1 MKKKSLSIDFKIRLI
16 LLVFSLFILLS
27 YILVDKLYFSQESKH
42 VALDN
47 AFKKTL
53 EREKVIQ
60 TFTNDSI
67 NTLLSIRN
75 SEVFNDFIDTNFNS
89 KATTLNVFEIIAK
102 SNKDFMQFRYID
114 KNGKEIIR
122 IDRNNEDGDT
132 FVIKEDKLQN
142 KVNRYYFA
150 DSKFKE
156 LEKVWFSALDL
167 NIEHGKVEV
176 PYKPTIRAVLPI
188 KHKNE
193 FGGILIINYF
203 MKDFLKK
210 LTNMPLYD
218 TIVLNNKGFPLIHY
232 DDEKSW
238 GYYKKDKFNISDE
251 FLDQYQNIIT
261 QKVFQTDSFVSRKID
276 VPVADGLIILLQLKK
291 EYLQNEIKKQN
302 LQYLIVFFTV
312 LIFSLISIYFIS
324 KIVQNV
330 VRDLDK
336 SKELNKKLNEVN
348 TQLKTILDTTIDGI
362 TLVDLDMKFIFF
374 NKSYKKM
381 TGYEKDELMTK
392 SYLELTKESDREK
405 ARVKFQEVL
414 EKGHVNNFEK
424 TCINKNGEEFIS
436 LMSIVLMPDKQRMLV
451 VAKDIT
457 IIKEQEKKLKTQEEI
472 LLQQSKMAAMGE
484 MLENIAHQW
493 RQPLSIIT
501 TSASGLKIQKEYNN
515 LNDEMLYKSL
525 DDIVEYA
532 EHLSH
537 TIDDFRDFFKK
548 DKEKKVLKISS
559 IIDKCLFLVSSK
571 FKNRRIEVIINVKDE
586 EVYSIKNDLVQVM
599 INILNNSRD
608 ELEKMGENIPRMIA
622 IDVSSN
628 AECVIIDIT
637 DNAGGI
643 LDENINKI
651 FEQYYTTKEDSGG
664 TGIGLYMSKNIIE
677 NHLNGNLTVKNT
689 ASSYKEKNYIGAKFT
704 IALPNVSAKNKV
716 VIK

>member
-1 MKKKSLSIDFKIRLI
+1 MKKKFLSIDFKIRLI

-251 FLDQYQNIIT
+251 FLDQYQNITT

-392 SYLELTKESDREK
+392 SCLELTKESDREK

>member
-1 MKKKSLSIDFKIRLI
+1 MQKKFLSIDFKIRLI